1 MDFKMFL
8 EDYKKEIKN
17 INFKIPWKLIPT
29 HRKVILGIC
38 IMELILIGIITIPD
52 YLYKNEYNIIL
63 INNIFNFNI
72 IQFIDKFYKLKK
84 SVILLKSI
92 LRFAIIFIQFL
103 IINYYLKKGN
113 IKKRLLIGLG
123 IIFGIFLIE
132 SICGYFYSFSSENF
146 IYDYFYLE
154 LFIWSITYIFLEN
167 TKENKKVMNYYT
179 QKNSY
184 KRKKIL
190 INLLDKYKIGINDK
204 NNLKFIIDIKNR
216 RKEALS
222 ILVSIWFYIE
232 KIFKV
237 IKKFMLLILTIIFR
251 LVITELYKQDFS
263 LLILISIILIIFLVY
278 IYFLFDLLKII
289 FIKQDY
295 FTEDLEEIIIFNN
308 FFTKIFEKKSEE
320 NYS

>member
-204 NNLKFIIDIKNR
+204 NNLKFIIDIKKK
-216 RKEALS
+216 RKEITS
-222 ILVSIWFYIE
+222 IFFYINIILK
-232 KIFKV
+232 KIYSF
-237 IKKFMLLILTIIFR
+237 IMSILTIILRF
-251 LVITELYKQDFS
+251 IFTELYKQDFS
-263 LLILISIILIIFLVY
+263 LLILMSIILIIFLGY
-278 IYFLFDLLKII
+278 IFTLYELLKIL

-308 FFTKIFEKKSEE
+308 FFTKIFEEKSKES
-320 NYS
+320 YS

>member
-1 MDFKMFL
+1 MDFKMFF
-8 EDYKKEIKN
+8 ENYEKEIKN

-204 NNLKFIIDIKNR
+204 NNLKFIIDIKKK
-216 RKEALS
+216 RKEITS
-222 ILVSIWFYIE
+222 IFFYINIILK
-232 KIFKV
+232 KIYSF
-237 IKKFMLLILTIIFR
+237 IMSILTIILRF
-251 LVITELYKQDFS
+251 IFTELYKQDFS
-263 LLILISIILIIFLVY
+263 LLILMSIILIIFLGY
-278 IYFLFDLLKII
+278 IFTLYELLKIL

-308 FFTKIFEKKSEE
+308 FFTKIFEEKSKES
-320 NYS
+320 YS

>member
-154 LFIWSITYIFLEN
+154 LFIWSISYFFLVN

-204 NNLKFIIDIKNR
+204 NNLKFIIDIKKK
-216 RKEALS
+216 RKEITS
-222 ILVSIWFYIE
+222 IFFYINIILK
-232 KIFKV
+232 KIYSF
-237 IKKFMLLILTIIFR
+237 IMSILTIILRF
-251 LVITELYKQDFS
+251 IFTELYKQDFS
-263 LLILISIILIIFLVY
+263 LLILMSIILIIFLGY
-278 IYFLFDLLKII
+278 IFTLYELLKIL

-308 FFTKIFEKKSEE
+308 FFTKIFEEKSKES
-320 NYS
+320 YS

>member
-204 NNLKFIIDIKNR
+204 NNLKFIIDIK
-216 RKEALS
+216 
-222 ILVSIWFYIE
+222 
-232 KIFKV
+232 
-237 IKKFMLLILTIIFR
+237 KKR
-251 LVITELYKQDFS
+251 N
-263 LLILISIILIIFLVY
+263 Y
-278 IYFLFDLLKII
+278 IYFLLYKYNFKKDILFYNVDINNNIEIYIYRII
-289 FIKQDY
+289 
-295 FTEDLEEIIIFNN
+295 
-308 FFTKIFEKKSEE
+308 
-320 NYS
+320 

>member
-204 NNLKFIIDIKNR
+204 NNLKFIIDIKKK
-216 RKEALS
+216 RKEITS
-222 ILVSIWFYIE
+222 IFFYINIILK
-232 KIFKV
+232 KIYSF
-237 IKKFMLLILTIIFR
+237 IMSILTIILRF
-251 LVITELYKQDFS
+251 IFTELYKQDFS
-263 LLILISIILIIFLVY
+263 LLILMSIILIIFLGY
-278 IYFLFDLLKII
+278 IFTLYELLKIL

-308 FFTKIFEKKSEE
+308 FFTKIFEEKSKE

>member
-1 MDFKMFL
+1 MLL
-8 EDYKKEIKN
+8 EYYKKEIKN

-204 NNLKFIIDIKNR
+204 NNLKFIIDIKKK
-216 RKEALS
+216 RKEITS
-222 ILVSIWFYIE
+222 IFFYINIILK
-232 KIFKV
+232 KIYSF
-237 IKKFMLLILTIIFR
+237 IMSILTIILRF
-251 LVITELYKQDFS
+251 IFTELYKQDFS
-263 LLILISIILIIFLVY
+263 LLILMSIILIIFLGY
-278 IYFLFDLLKII
+278 IFTLYELLKIL

-308 FFTKIFEKKSEE
+308 FFTKIFEEKSKES
-320 NYS
+320 YS